1 MHRAIKLALFI
12 SVTAVLVSASS
23 QVSIPDWVRQAAAQ
37 PAGTYPVVLLSE
49 GSFLFTSAREYQEH
63 HREVIRILRP
73 EGRREGELVV
83 RYDSGEKVTSIHG
96 WSIDAAGHTYEVK
109 DKDFIVVSPY
119 GTEELYND
127 RMGMGGKVAGADV
140 GSVVA
145 LEYTVIR
152 HPDIP

>member
-12 SVTAVLVSASS
+12 SVTAVLASAYS
-23 QVSIPDWVRQAAAQ
+23 QVNVPDWVRQAAAQ
-37 PAGTYPVVLLSE
+37 PPGTYPPRTNAVVLLSE

-63 HREVIRILRP
+63 YREVIRILRP
-73 EGRREGELVV
+73 EGRSEGELVV
-83 RYDSGEKVTSIHG
+83 RYDAGEKVTSIHG

-140 GSVVA
+140 GSVV
-145 LEYTVIR
+145 
-152 HPDIP
+152 